1 MDKTYKGLLVLASL
15 IVVTLVCYYPSMM
28 APLYLDDE
36 NVLNAARHLHQPA
49 GFLNAFQMR
58 VIGLASFV
66 LPGQS
71 INDLPS
77 LHLFNLVIHSINAF
91 LVFILAKNLKVDTS
105 LALIVA
111 IIWALHPL
119 NSQAVVYL
127 AQRYTLVCA
136 FFSLLSINLFLQLLN
151 KESFNYADITRLIL
165 LVVFCI
171 LAMLSKQTAVYLPV
185 ALIIV
190 YLFNRYDV
198 KKVSVSLMILIAC
211 VLGFLYFKDLLHV
224 VDKLSRETLSY
235 DRLTYFSTQLKIIL
249 IYLSKIVL
257 PVELSLEKTV
267 TIVSFNTPQFYRYLI
282 INLILFLAF
291 IFYGY
296 FKNDKR
302 IYVLIFLLLGS
313 LSVESSFI
321 PIEDLY
327 FEHRMYLPSVFVLL
341 LIFIPLGGLFS
352 KNNAK
357 KVTYTSFAIVSLLCL
372 YLSHSRAELWV
383 NKHDFYENEYKL
395 NPNNPRVLFELAL
408 FERQKNNL
416 NEALVLARKAFDQE
430 LNNNKVTITGV
441 ETLLNLMIE
450 NEDYNEIIV
459 LSHRLLPK
467 FVSTPKLTSV
477 LLSRGGRAYAVLGQC
492 DIAKGWSTTALKR
505 NTENSF
511 AKDTL
516 KNYCNEN

>member
-1 MDKTYKGLLVLASL
+1 MDKIYKIFLILFSLL
-15 IVVTLVCYYPSMM
+15 IVTFISYYPSLTI
-28 APLYLDDE
+28 PLYLDDE
-36 NVLNAARHLHQPA
+36 NVLNAARQVQQPV
-49 GFLNAFQMR
+49 GFLNAFQVR
-58 VIGLASFV
+58 VVGLASFV
-66 LPGQS
+66 LPGQA
-71 INDLPS
+71 INDLTS
-77 LHLFNLVIHSINAF
+77 LHAFNLVIHSINAF
-91 LVFILAKNLKVDTS
+91 LVFVLAKQLKVNTS
-105 LALIVA
+105 LALVVA

-136 FFSLLSINLFLQLLN
+136 FFSLLSINLFTQLLN

-165 LVVFCI
+165 IVVFCI
-171 LAMLSKQTAVYLPV
+171 LAILSKQTAVYLPV

-198 KKVSVSLMILIAC
+198 KKVSVSFMILLAC
-211 VLGFLYFKDLLHV
+211 VLGFLYFKDLLPV

-235 DRLTYFSTQLKIIL
+235 DRLTYFSTQLKVIP
-249 IYLSKIVL
+249 IYFSKIVL
-257 PVELSLEKTV
+257 PIDLSLEKTV
-267 TIVSFNTPQFYRYLI
+267 TLVSFNTPQFYQYLI
-282 INLILFLAF
+282 VNLILFLAF

-352 KNNAK
+352 KDNAK
-357 KVTYTSFAIVSLLCL
+357 KVAYTSFAVVSLLCL
-372 YLSHSRAELWV
+372 YLSHSRAELWA

-408 FERQKNNL
+408 IERQKNNL

-430 LNNNKVTITGV
+430 LKNNKVTITGV

-477 LLSRGGRAYAVLGQC
+477 LLSRGGRAYAELSECG
-492 DIAKGWSTTALKR
+492 IATGWSTTALKR